1 MNERQINFAKKLLH
15 RYRMMSSFQEAKE
28 YAIKVLERLA
38 NREKAHLK
46 KVDYMGAAYYLKTL
60 RLIIPW

>member
-1 MNERQINFAKKLLH
+1 MNEKQISFAKKLLR
-15 RYRMMSSFQEAKE
+15 RYRMKASFQEAKD

-38 NREKAHLK
+38 RREKAHLK

-60 RLIIPW
+60 KLLIP